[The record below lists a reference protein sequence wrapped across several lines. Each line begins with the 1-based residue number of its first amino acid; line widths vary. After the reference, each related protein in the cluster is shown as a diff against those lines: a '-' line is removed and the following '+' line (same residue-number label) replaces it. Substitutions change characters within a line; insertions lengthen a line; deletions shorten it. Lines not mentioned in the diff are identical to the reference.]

1 MLELVEEVDE
11 IYFLIIELEF
21 EEVVMLIQVV
31 EYR

>member
-11 IYFLIIELEF
+11 KYFLIIELEF
-21 EEVVMLIQVV
+21 EVVVMLILVV